1 MLTRERAQK
10 KKERR
15 RDSQKPWNI
24 TRFSFTHPL
33 PSLSRFLF
41 FFFKRVSNI
50 ISPHAEISRA
60 SLSLCVP
67 LLFIYLSLVV
77 LTFLFT
83 TQNLRGNRKKRW
95 ETRAITS
102 VHINLALVFVF
113 TCRVIFW
120 SIQLCRVALAYA
132 TVYCAKRKGR
142 PFQWQTITETI
153 YSFIHIH
160 KWTAYIIYEFI
171 VLALKMADDRWRR
184 RVFFFF
190 FR

>member
-1 MLTRERAQK
+1 M
-10 KKERR
+10 
-15 RDSQKPWNI
+15 
-24 TRFSFTHPL
+24 
-33 PSLSRFLF
+33 
-41 FFFKRVSNI
+41 
-50 ISPHAEISRA
+50 
-60 SLSLCVP
+60 
-67 LLFIYLSLVV
+67 V

-190 FR
+190 SVNNINAKSMISMRELVCHVTMNAKTIKIIAPLLNRDFKRKAWWWEQQQTPSSIVASAAAS